1 LWVICGAEYIGIL
14 FNIFVVKIFFLSG
27 MMVMSDPLEIRC
39 PRLGGEVSLVYCLKE
54 GGDIPCSR
62 TIVCWQQYFDVEV
75 QLRSK
80 LSEEQWDRCF
90 GKTPKEK
97 IVSLVELIEAA
108 KKRQQ
113 TEG

>member
-1 LWVICGAEYIGIL
+1 
-14 FNIFVVKIFFLSG
+14 
-27 MMVMSDPLEIRC
+27 MSDQLEIRC
-39 PRLGGEVSLVYCLKE
+39 PRLGGEVSLAYCLKE

-75 QLRSK
+75 QLRAK

-90 GKTPKEK
+90 GRKPKEK

-108 KKRQQ
+108 KKRKRS
-113 TEG
+113 ER

>member
-1 LWVICGAEYIGIL
+1 MESR
-14 FNIFVVKIFFLSG
+14 LSKH
-27 MMVMSDPLEIRC
+27 LEIRC

-54 GGDIPCSR
+54 GGDIPCQR
-62 TIVCWQQYFDVEV
+62 TIVCWQPYFDVEA
-75 QLRSK
+75 QLRAK
-80 LSEEQWDRCF
+80 LTGEQWDRCF

-97 IVSLVELIEAA
+97 IVSLVELIEAS